1 MLSMSGR
8 VGRGKGEG
16 WIQLLVFRV
25 LYDTP
30 LHGYALIKELNE
42 LLAGRRPIKPGSLYT
57 MLRRLEKEDLLS
69 SKWKKNTPHLD
80 RRVYSLTE
88 AGMEKLKEGRLRVKE
103 QKRIL
108 DEMTNFYEN
117 NFIEREKDD
126 GN

>member
-1 MLSMSGR
+1 VLSMSGR
-8 VGRGKGEG
+8 AGRGKGEG

-30 LHGYALIKELNE
+30 LHGYALIDELNK

-57 MLRRLEKEDLLS
+57 MLRRMEKEDLLS
-69 SKWKKNTPHLD
+69 SKWNKNSSHLD
-80 RRVYSLTE
+80 RRVYTLTE
-88 AGMEKLKEGRLRVKE
+88 AGMEKLKEGRHRVKE

-108 DEMTNFYEN
+108 DEMTNFYKN